1 MLLGL
6 GTALWLGILT
16 SISPCPLATNIAA
29 ILFIGKQVG
38 DTRRVI
44 LSGLIYTLGRM
55 VAYLLVGIIV
65 VVGILSI
72 PGISNFLQ
80 DWMNRVLGPLLIIVG
95 IILLGL
101 IKVIWSNVVGAS
113 WAQSKAEKSGIWGAG
128 LLGVV
133 FALSFCPV
141 SAGLFF
147 GGLIPLAVG
156 VGSTIAYPAVYG
168 IGTGLPVIIFAILL
182 AYGTQAVGKAYNQ
195 LKQIEFWARR
205 ITGVIFII
213 VGIYYTIAYT
223 LGIVF

>member
-29 ILFIGKQVG
+29 ISFIGKQVG
-38 DTRRVI
+38 DTRKVI
-44 LSGLIYTLGRM
+44 LSGLIYTLGRV

-80 DWMNRVLGPLLIIVG
+80 EYMNKILGPLLIVVG
-95 IILLGL
+95 IVLLGL
-101 IKVIWSNVVGAS
+101 IKVIWSNVAGSEWV
-113 WAQSKAEKSGIWGAG
+113 QSKAEKNGVWGAG

-141 SAGLFF
+141 SAALFF
-147 GGLIPLAVG
+147 GSLIPLAVG
-156 VGSTIAYPAVYG
+156 VGSTIAYPSVYG

-182 AYGTQAVGKAYNQ
+182 AYGTKAVGKAYNK
-195 LKQIEFWARR
+195 LKQFEYWARR
-205 ITGVIFII
+205 ITGAVFII
-213 VGIYYTIAYT
+213 VGIYYTLTSTIGIA
-223 LGIVF
+223 L

>member
-6 GTALWLGILT
+6 STALWLGILT

-29 ILFIGKQVG
+29 ISFIGKQVG
-38 DTRRVI
+38 NTRQVI

-55 VAYLLVGIIV
+55 IAYLLVGVVV

-80 DWMNRVLGPLLIIVG
+80 EYMNKILGPLLILVG

-101 IKVIWSNVVGAS
+101 IKAIWSNMVGS
-113 WAQSKAEKSGIWGAG
+113 EWVQSKTEKNGIWGAG

-141 SAGLFF
+141 SAALFF
-147 GGLIPLAVG
+147 GSLIPLSVG
-156 VGSTIAYPAVYG
+156 VGSTIAYPLIYG
-168 IGTGLPVIIFAILL
+168 IGTGLPVILFAILF
-182 AYGTQAVGKAYNQ
+182 AYGTQAVGKAYNR
-195 LKQIEFWARR
+195 LRQIEYWARR

-213 VGIYYTIAYT
+213 VGIYYTLTYT
-223 LGIVF
+223 FGFIL